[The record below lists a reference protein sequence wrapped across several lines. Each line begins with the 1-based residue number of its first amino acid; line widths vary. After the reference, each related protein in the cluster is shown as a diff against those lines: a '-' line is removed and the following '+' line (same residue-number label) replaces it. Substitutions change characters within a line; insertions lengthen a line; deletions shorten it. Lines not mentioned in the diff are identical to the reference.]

1 MHPPLSSSTLSPAV
15 FTIDFD
21 GWCAA
26 ASRHPSPN
34 HDARTAGTAVDLLI
48 VHNISL
54 PPGEFGG
61 PYIEDLFCNRL
72 DYALHP
78 YFEQLKPL
86 RVSAH
91 FLIRRDASLLQF
103 VSTHQ
108 RAWHAGVSTFENRER
123 CNDYSIGIELEG
135 SDFKPFELGQYDVL
149 ANLTVALKA
158 HHALTDVAG
167 HNDVAPTRKTD
178 PGPFFDWQ
186 LYHNTYLDAISRAA
200 PTADSYENLRFVGLA
215 PKA

>member
-1 MHPPLSSSTLSPAV
+1 MLPRSLSPAHFV
-15 FTIDFD
+15 IDAD
-21 GWCAA
+21 GWCAG
-26 ASRHPSPN
+26 ASQRASPN
-34 HDARTAGTAVDLLI
+34 HDARGAGTVVDLLI

-72 DYALHP
+72 DYTLHP
-78 YFEQLKPL
+78 YFEHLKPL

-108 RAWHAGVSTFENRER
+108 RAWHAGVSTFKDRER

-135 SDFKPFELGQYDVL
+135 SDFKPFEPGQYRIL
-149 ANLTVALKA
+149 GNLTAALQA
-158 HHALTDVAG
+158 HHGLTDVAG
-167 HNDVAPTRKTD
+167 HEDVAPARKTD
-178 PGPFFDWQ
+178 PGPFFDWRQ
-186 LYHNTYLDAISRAA
+186 YRDSYLSATSRAA
-200 PTADSYENLRFVGLA
+200 STVDAFADLRFVGLA
-215 PKA
+215 PKARQS